1 MSAVL
6 LFALPCSLLLSPAT
20 PAVPQ
25 RAASVVRTQG
35 AAMGFF
41 DMFQESEES
50 KARKEAEYQAQL
62 DIIARR

>member
-20 PAVPQ
+20 PVPQ